1 MQSRESI
8 DCCDDDIED
17 LFMQTLQILGIEG
30 YSRYSPIISHAL
42 DLYMEFSSRYRVK
55 SRMIMAYAVMYAV
68 LRSQGYAL
76 TLNAFAGRVGVDVR
90 RLASYYRAMQ
100 RVLGLTIPNP
110 ALHAYIDELVR
121 WLRYGAKD
129 KGIDT
134 VRLKDEAYRLVDDIM
149 DIMNSKGVNPVGVAA
164 AILYLAS
171 DDGKRA
177 LSIKDLASIS
187 GISMVT
193 IRKRI
198 EELRPFLKVR
208 LTVNK
213 KN

>member
-1 MQSRESI
+1 MVESI
-8 DCCDDDIED
+8 DCCADDIED

-30 YSRYSPIISHAL
+30 HSRYSPIISHAL

-76 TLNAFAGRVGVDVR
+76 TPNAFAVRVGVNVR

-110 ALHAYIDELVR
+110 TLHAYIDELVR
-121 WLRYGAKD
+121 WLRHGAND

-171 DDGKRA
+171 DDDGKMA